1 MLRRVAVL
9 FIIGVGRVTLKTRN
23 NKRKTKEK
31 RKEIVR
37 WITWIMLLS
46 VRC

>member
-23 NKRKTKEK
+23 NNLLQLKKWRKNI
-31 RKEIVR
+31 RKLR
-37 WITWIMLLS
+37 LLCAS
-46 VRC
+46 C